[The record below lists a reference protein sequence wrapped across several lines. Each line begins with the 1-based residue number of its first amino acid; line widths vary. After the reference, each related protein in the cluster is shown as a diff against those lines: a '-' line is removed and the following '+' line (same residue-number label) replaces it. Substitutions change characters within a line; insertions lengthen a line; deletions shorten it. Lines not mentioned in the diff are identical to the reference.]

1 MGFWLPFLMAT
12 GTVLQIG
19 GALQQGEAAA
29 AAGAAQQQAA
39 EYEARQMEVGAGQAI
54 AASQRAAQEQ
64 RRQAKLVASRALA
77 LAAASGAG
85 AADPTVVDII
95 GDITGEGAYRAAVA
109 LYEGEEQARTMR
121 AQAKAT
127 RYGGAVA
134 EAGGRT
140 QRQAAQI
147 GAFGSLLAGAGS
159 LYEKYGIKK

>member
-39 EYEARQMEVGAGQAI
+39 EYEARQMEVAAG
-54 AASQRAAQEQ
+54 QRAAQEQ

-127 RYGGAVA
+127 RYSGAVA

-159 LYEKYGIKK
+159 LYEKY